1 MAFVYALRIATVR
14 KRILYTIPNFDTA
27 GSGKALLNIAKGL
40 DPGQFEPHIACM
52 HDKGDFFRVVQGS
65 GIPVHILPFVS
76 PARPVSRLIKS
87 AWSVSRQ
94 LKRINPD
101 LIHSF
106 HYSADYT
113 EALAARLVGIPWVF
127 TKKNMSWGGASANAW
142 KLRSFLAKGIAVQN
156 TDMQR
161 QFYPNST
168 KTTLIPRGVDTN
180 AFAPQPPDPKIR
192 AQMQTRPDKRII
204 ICVANM
210 VPVKGIELLIEAFA
224 QLVPQFPEWV
234 LWLVGDDQNEY
245 GQKLRQVV
253 AEREIHE
260 VIKFAGKQPDVRAYL
275 NHAEIFVLPT
285 KDEGR
290 REGSPVALLE
300 AMANGKVVIGSE
312 VPGIKDQLSLYPT
325 HLFKAGDTPSLV
337 NTLAPF
343 LSNAIDKNKAIGE
356 DMQSYCSA
364 TYNIFAETEKHQQ
377 WYQQVI

>member
-1 MAFVYALRIATVR
+1 MIKV
-14 KRILYTIPNFDTA
+14 LYTIPNFDTA

-40 DPGQFEPHIACM
+40 DPAQFEPHIACM

-65 GIPVHILPFVS
+65 GIPVHILPFES
-76 PARPVSRLIKS
+76 PARPVSRLIRA
-87 AWSVSRQ
+87 AWRASRQ

-113 EALAARLVGIPWVF
+113 EVLAARLAGIPWVF

-180 AFAPQPPDPKIR
+180 AFAPQPPDPRIR
-192 AQMQTRPDKRII
+192 PQMQTRPDKRII

-224 QLVPQFPEWV
+224 QLVPQCPEWV

-300 AMANGKVVIGSE
+300 AMANGKVVIGSA
-312 VPGIKDQLSLYPT
+312 VPGVKDQLAKFPQHQFRPGNVQSLT
-325 HLFKAGDTPSLV
+325 EILL
-337 NTLAPF
+337 PF
-343 LSNAIDKNKAIGE
+343 LQNSKAENYQLGKSFSRHAQEAYSIEQEIDRHANLYQALSNGK
-356 DMQSYCSA
+356 
-364 TYNIFAETEKHQQ
+364 
-377 WYQQVI
+377 